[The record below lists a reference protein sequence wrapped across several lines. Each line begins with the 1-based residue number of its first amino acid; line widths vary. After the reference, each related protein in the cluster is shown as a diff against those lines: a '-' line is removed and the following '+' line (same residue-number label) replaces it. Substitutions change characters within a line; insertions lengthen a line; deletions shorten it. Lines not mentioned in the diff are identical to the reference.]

1 MKCDRAKIFA
11 SFNPLNG
18 LDRALREKENER
30 LTVAKKETAEDRQR
44 EIDYKLNNIKI
55 GDLVNVSYYADGQYK
70 TLKGTVSGFSKEK
83 CCFTV
88 IEQIPFDDI
97 YDIEIASLD
106 F

>member
-1 MKCDRAKIFA
+1 MRSDRAKIFA
-11 SFNPLNG
+11 SFSPLNG

-30 LTVAKKETAEDRQR
+30 MLMIKKETAEDRQR
-44 EIDYKLNNIKI
+44 EIDYKLNHIKI

-70 TLKGTVSGFSKEK
+70 TLKGTVSTFSKEK

-97 YDIEIASLD
+97 YDIEIARLD